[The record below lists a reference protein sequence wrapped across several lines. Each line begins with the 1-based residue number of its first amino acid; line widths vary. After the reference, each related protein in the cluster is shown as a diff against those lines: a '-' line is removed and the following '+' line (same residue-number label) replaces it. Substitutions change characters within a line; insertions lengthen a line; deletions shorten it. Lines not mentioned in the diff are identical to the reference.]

1 MTTAALGLVT
11 LGQTP
16 RPDLLALLRGYHP
29 DGEVHLVGA
38 LDDLP
43 PADQAGLDLGDDTY
57 LLRAQLADG
66 GVARVSLEA
75 VEPLIAAR
83 AAALAQTCDL
93 VVVLCGG
100 DFQRIEIAGTP
111 LVLPGR
117 LAPAVIGNLGVGRR
131 LGVVTPI
138 EQQAPFAMAKW
149 RADGFDPVVVTCPP
163 QADTAVRHHALR
175 EIGARLRA
183 EHLDAVLLDC
193 FSFGT
198 ADSRVLH
205 DVVGAPVVSLQ
216 DLTWGVVAAWMGYAD
231 RASP

>member
-1 MTTAALGLVT
+1 MSTRALGLVT

-16 RPDLLALLRGYHP
+16 RPDLMALLRRNYP

-43 PADQAGLDLGDDTY
+43 PADRARLDLGDDSY
-57 LLRAQLADG
+57 ILRAQLADG
-66 GVARVSLEA
+66 AVARVSLEA
-75 VEPLIAAR
+75 VEPLIAAK
-83 AAALAQTCDL
+83 AANLAATCDL

-100 DFQRIEIAGTP
+100 DFQRIEIAGAP

-117 LAPAVIGNLGVGRR
+117 LAPALIGNLGIGRR

-138 EQQAPFAMAKW
+138 EQQAPFAQAKW

-163 QADTAVRHHALR
+163 RADPAARHEALR
-175 EIGARLRA
+175 EVGAHLRA

-198 ADSRVLH
+198 ADSRALH
-205 DVVGAPVVSLQ
+205 DAVGVPVVSLQ

-231 RASP
+231 RAGP

>member
-1 MTTAALGLVT
+1 MTTGALGLVT

-16 RPDLLALLRGYHP
+16 RPDFMALLRGVYP

-38 LDDLP
+38 LDDVPL
-43 PADQAGLDLGDDTY
+43 ADRARLDLGDDSY
-57 LLRAQLADG
+57 ILRAQLADD

-75 VEPLIAAR
+75 VEPLIAAQ
-83 AAALAQTCDL
+83 AAKLAATCDL

-100 DFQRIEIAGTP
+100 DFQRIEIVGAP

-117 LAPAVIGNLGVGRR
+117 LAPALIGSLGVGRR
-131 LGVVTPI
+131 LGVVTPL
-138 EQQAPFAMAKW
+138 EQQAPFARAKW
-149 RADGFDPVVVTCPP
+149 RADGFDPVVVTCAPR
-163 QADTAVRHHALR
+163 ADTAARHDALR
-175 EIGARLRA
+175 AVGMRLRA
-183 EHLDAVLLDC
+183 AHLDAVLLDC

-205 DVVGAPVVSLQ
+205 DAVGVPVVSLQ
-216 DLTWGVVAAWMGYAD
+216 DLTWGVVSAWMGYTE